1 MKLTDFF
8 YRIRYFLTIW
18 AISFTLGALLHLFI
32 DFVEIH
38 LFINHYYTNFFD
50 FFFKY
55 ITLLGDGRMF
65 IPLLIFALFTK
76 YRDAVN
82 WTIFILISTIIGQ
95 TLKRTLGFPRPYH
108 YFTELLPSYLHYV
121 DGVKMHAHNSFPSG
135 HSITIFVLATYVS
148 YRYFPNKLWAQLIIL
163 FVAGMVAFSR
173 VYLSQH
179 FLHDTLAGGFI
190 GILSVYLGLLISE
203 KWQNRKLENSLLT
216 K

>member
-8 YRIRYFLTIW
+8 YRIRFFLSVW
-18 AISFTLGALLHLFI
+18 AIFFTAAAVLHLFV
-32 DFVEIH
+32 DFVDIH
-38 LFINHYYTNFFD
+38 LFINHFYTPFFD
-50 FFFKY
+50 FLYSY
-55 ITLLGDGRMF
+55 ITHLGDGRIF
-65 IPLLIFALFTK
+65 IPLIVFSLFTK

-82 WTIFILISTIIGQ
+82 WTLFIVVSTIIGQ
-95 TLKRTLGFPRPYH
+95 TLKRTLGFPRPYY

-135 HSITIFVLATYVS
+135 HSITIFVVATYIAF
-148 YRYFPNKLWAQLIIL
+148 RYFPNKAGAQLFIL
-163 FVAGMVAFSR
+163 FVAGLVAFSR